1 MGIDVK
7 PSWNKK
13 FKENVKNQQFDLFLK
28 RRINAFLK
36 SLNQNSKILD
46 LGCGNGEKAHYIG
59 KLGFNVVGIDAS
71 EEAINYA
78 KKNFPAVKFYKK
90 DALSTKFKENSF
102 DAIIS
107 IAVFHCFLE
116 KDRKKYIKEINR
128 ILKKRGLIFQL
139 VLSYKDETMKSGKE
153 IENNTFLQKLGTPFH
168 LFTKK
173 ELEEYFHNFK
183 FFNFKHHKK
192 LINKRQIAVYTMTL
206 RKE

>member
-102 DAIIS
+102 DAIIA

-139 VLSYKDETMKSGKE
+139 VLS
-153 IENNTFLQKLGTPFH
+153 
-168 LFTKK
+168 
-173 ELEEYFHNFK
+173 
-183 FFNFKHHKK
+183 
-192 LINKRQIAVYTMTL
+192 
-206 RKE
+206 